1 MKKATGISL
10 GTLLVCLLAVC
21 TPQATAAVIRVV
33 AYNVHN
39 KPDNP
44 NDDAWFETVFSA
56 IEEESRNGIAK
67 RPDIVALSETDAN
80 GSEWDSSIRLVNVLN
95 RIYGVATYDVVTAS
109 HAGGDRTG
117 VVYDTCTLSLLD
129 SEDVPGTW
137 THPIKRCHFQPTGL
151 AGPDLDFYVYAVH
164 LKAGESGQRKY
175 TRGLEAAALRA
186 DADDLG
192 EGARVLFA
200 GDFDIYRTLES
211 CPTSEGAYHEM
222 LALGN
227 AHSIDLADLDDDGN
241 DFSDPN
247 QDIKWDC
254 NDRFINYHTYE
265 TGYGLDPDE
274 NAMNSRFDFMFA
286 TDELTDGVGLDYVED
301 SFHVFGNDGTHDFN
315 CPIDSNNTIPLHSDV
330 LKALK
335 NASEHLPIVAD
346 FEIPQSREMLG
357 DADCD
362 GDVDAFDYV
371 ALKRNV
377 GKTGAVWEEGDFN
390 GDGDVDRGDFVCL
403 RAHFGDRVPGA
414 SGAFIPEPGAL
425 AMLAVGGLVIVRRK
439 RGRGNERK
447 HAVRRTGVS
456 RVRVTPRPAGR

>member
-39 KPDNP
+39 NPDAGDP
-44 NDDAWFETVFSA
+44 NEDKWFGTVFSA

-67 RPDIVALSETDAN
+67 PPDIVALSETD
-80 GSEWDSSIRLVNVLN
+80 SDSAPYLRDLLN
-95 RIYGVATYDVVTAS
+95 KAYGVATYDVEKAE
-109 HAGGDRTG
+109 HAGTGDPTAII
-117 VVYDTCTLSLLD
+117 YDTCTLRLLD

-247 QDIKWDC
+247 QDIKWDG
-254 NDRFINYHTYE
+254 NDRFIEYHAHN
-265 TGYGLDPDE
+265 TGYTSGQG
-274 NAMNSRFDFMFA
+274 MNSRFDFMFA

-335 NASEHLPIVAD
+335 NASDHLPIVAD
-346 FEIPQSREMLG
+346 FEIPQSREMPG

-390 GDGDVDRGDFVCL
+390 GDGDVDRGDFLCL
-403 RAHFGDRVPGA
+403 RPHFGDTVPGA